1 MWEYRKGDSIS
12 RLFYIPKRCSLFG
25 FCFDI
30 WGNELV
36 PFSMNIDY
44 FYWWIVFEMF
54 TKFGNVNV
62 HATSV
67 KVIIVYPNSFEGE
80 VTLQNFIDVS
90 TEQTEQFGLFGG
102 EFSTLIVDSQY

>member
-1 MWEYRKGDSIS
+1 
-12 RLFYIPKRCSLFG
+12 
-25 FCFDI
+25 
-30 WGNELV
+30 
-36 PFSMNIDY
+36 
-44 FYWWIVFEMF
+44 MF
-54 TKFGNVNV
+54 TEFGNVNV

-102 EFSTLIVDSQY
+102 EFSTLIVDCQYLLHDVKWLRYGIPILPY

>member
-1 MWEYRKGDSIS
+1 
-12 RLFYIPKRCSLFG
+12 
-25 FCFDI
+25 
-30 WGNELV
+30 
-36 PFSMNIDY
+36 
-44 FYWWIVFEMF
+44 MF
-54 TKFGNVNV
+54 TEFGNVNV

-102 EFSTLIVDSQY
+102 EFSTLIVDCQYLFLGIECKPSDLVHRNFFSFFTFYTT